1 MINNICTTLH
11 VLKIR
16 LWRWHH
22 HDIRWHMM
30 TQTDLQERIQENSS
44 MHLVSS
50 RLISSWEFRH
60 AMAMA
65 CHAGAPHDALSSAVM
80 PSLLRAA
87 SGCVGRRSNLD
98 RATRSPVLP
107 RAARALHFFGHMT
120 YGLMMFDVV
129 FDMELWWIGI
139 CVILCIWYHSVEM
152 CWIILTNPVNMLMSM
167 EVGSSLQPTWSRVI
181 LDLQSITW
189 IYIYIHIHIRILTCK
204 KSSDVCWW
212 NCMVNPWPGVEMRE
226 KESYMHLTEGVKQTG
241 KKRWNKPTNP
251 NAVTSNT
258 IVRQV
263 IWTVYI
269 FPLLPYQC
277 TVDCGMRKRVE
288 CKV

>member
-1 MINNICTTLH
+1 MTSS
-11 VLKIR
+11 
-16 LWRWHH
+16 WHQMT
-22 HDIRWHMM
+22 HDD
-30 TQTDLQERIQENSS
+30 TDWPTRT
-44 MHLVSS
+44 HS
-50 RLISSWEFRH
+50 RKLFHASGLISSWEFRH

-189 IYIYIHIHIRILTCK
+189 IYIYIYTHT
-204 KSSDVCWW
+204 
-212 NCMVNPWPGVEMRE
+212 
-226 KESYMHLTEGVKQTG
+226 YT
-241 KKRWNKPTNP
+241 
-251 NAVTSNT
+251 
-258 IVRQV
+258 
-263 IWTVYI
+263 YI
-269 FPLLPYQC
+269 N
-277 TVDCGMRKRVE
+277 M
-288 CKV
+288 